1 MGANKKPPKMEIDF
15 MKQVD
20 YEINENIYNI
30 YNNKMLKRRPQYM
43 YIFWWNDANP
53 YEITKVDYDK
63 LEEFYDMNRN
73 RIFTMGTKL
82 DDLIKEAED
91 QILESLCDNTGNLTG
106 DVEEEIELAFEL
118 DNYKANEL
126 YSIDYRYN
134 PFMQGVYQK
143 QMHYH
148 QYIKNEE

>member
-1 MGANKKPPKMEIDF
+1 MERI

-20 YEINENIYNI
+20 YEVNENIYNI

-43 YIFWWNDANP
+43 YIFCHNDDNP
-53 YEITKVDYDK
+53 YEITKIDYDK

-82 DDLIKEAED
+82 DEVIKEAED

-106 DVEEEIELAFEL
+106 DVPEEIELAFEL

-126 YSIDYRYN
+126 YSIEYKYN
-134 PFMQGVYQK
+134 PFMEGYYQK

-148 QYIKNEE
+148 QYIKNKE

>member
-1 MGANKKPPKMEIDF
+1 

-53 YEITKVDYDK
+53 YEITKVEYDK
-63 LEEFYDMNRN
+63 LEEFYDTNRN

-106 DVEEEIELAFEL
+106 DVEEEIELAFDL

-126 YSIDYRYN
+126 YSIEYRYN
-134 PFMQGVYQK
+134 PFMQGFYQK

-148 QYIKNEE
+148 QYIKNTEE

>member
-1 MGANKKPPKMEIDF
+1 MEIDY

-30 YNNKMLKRRPQYM
+30 YNNKILKRRPQYM
-43 YIFWWNDANP
+43 YIFWHNDANP

-63 LEEFYDMNRN
+63 LEEFYDMNCN

-82 DDLIKEAED
+82 DELIKEAED
-91 QILESLCDNTGNLTG
+91 QILESLCDNTSNLTG
-106 DVEEEIELAFEL
+106 NVPEEIELAFEL

-126 YSIDYRYN
+126 YSIKYRYN
-134 PFMQGVYQK
+134 SFMQGFYQK
-143 QMHYH
+143 QMHYT

>member
-1 MGANKKPPKMEIDF
+1 

-43 YIFWWNDANP
+43 YIFWHNDVNL
-53 YEITKVDYDK
+53 YEITKVEYNK

-106 DVEEEIELAFEL
+106 DVPEEIELAFEL

-126 YSIDYRYN
+126 YSIEYKYN
-134 PFMQGVYQK
+134 PFMEGYYQK
-143 QMHYH
+143 KMHYH

>member
-1 MGANKKPPKMEIDF
+1 

-43 YIFWWNDANP
+43 YIFWHNDANP
-53 YEITKVDYDK
+53 YEITKVDYNN

-82 DDLIKEAED
+82 DELIKEAED
-91 QILESLCDNTGNLTG
+91 QILESLIDNTGNLTG
-106 DVEEEIELAFEL
+106 DIQEEIELAFEL
-118 DNYKANEL
+118 GNYKANEL

-134 PFMQGVYQK
+134 PFMQGFYQK
-143 QMHYH
+143 QIHYH
-148 QYIKNEE
+148 QYIENIEE

>member
-1 MGANKKPPKMEIDF
+1 MGGQKALHQMERI

-20 YEINENIYNI
+20 YEVNENIYNI

-43 YIFWWNDANP
+43 YIFWHNDANP

-91 QILESLCDNTGNLTG
+91 QILESLIDNTGNLTG
-106 DVEEEIELAFEL
+106 DVPEEIELAFDL

-126 YSIDYRYN
+126 YSIEYRYN
-134 PFMQGVYQK
+134 PFMEGYYHK
-143 QMHYH
+143 QVHYH

>member
-1 MGANKKPPKMEIDF
+1 MEIDF
-15 MKQVD
+15 MKEFNK
-20 YEINENIYNI
+20 EINENIYNI

-43 YIFWWNDANP
+43 YIFWHNDANP

-82 DDLIKEAED
+82 DSLIKEAED
-91 QILESLCDNTGNLTG
+91 QILQSLIDNTGNLTG

-126 YSIDYRYN
+126 YSIEYRYN
-134 PFMQGVYQK
+134 PFMEGYYQK
-143 QMHYH
+143 KMHYH

>member
-1 MGANKKPPKMEIDF
+1 MEIDF

-30 YNNKMLKRRPQYM
+30 YNDKMLKRRPQYM
-43 YIFWWNDANP
+43 YIFWHNDANP

-91 QILESLCDNTGNLTG
+91 QILESLIDNTGNLTG
-106 DVEEEIELAFEL
+106 DVPEEIELAFDL

-126 YSIDYRYN
+126 YSIEYRYN
-134 PFMQGVYQK
+134 PFMEGYYQK
-143 QMHYH
+143 KMHHH
-148 QYIKNEE
+148 QYIKNDEE

>member
-1 MGANKKPPKMEIDF
+1 
-15 MKQVD
+15 MKQVN
-20 YEINENIYNI
+20 YGINENIYNI
-30 YNNKMLKRRPQYM
+30 YNNKMLKRRPEYM

-82 DDLIKEAED
+82 EEVIKEAED
-91 QILESLCDNTGNLTG
+91 QILESLIDNTGNLTG
-106 DVEEEIELAFEL
+106 DFPEEIELAFDL
-118 DNYKANEL
+118 DNYKTNEL
-126 YSIDYRYN
+126 YSIEYKYN
-134 PFMQGVYQK
+134 PFMEGYYQK
-143 QMHYH
+143 QTHYH

>member
-1 MGANKKPPKMEIDF
+1 ME
-15 MKQVD
+15 QVN

-30 YNNKMLKRRPQYM
+30 YNNKMLKRRPQYI

-63 LEEFYDMNRN
+63 LEEFYEMNRN

-82 DDLIKEAED
+82 EEVIKEAED
-91 QILESLCDNTGNLTG
+91 QILESLIDNTGNLTG
-106 DVEEEIELAFEL
+106 DVPEEIELAFDL
-118 DNYKANEL
+118 DNYKTNEL
-126 YSIDYRYN
+126 YSIEYKYN
-134 PFMQGVYQK
+134 PFMEGYYQK
-143 QMHYH
+143 QTHYH

>member
-1 MGANKKPPKMEIDF
+1 
-15 MKQVD
+15 MKQINNEV
-20 YEINENIYNI
+20 NENIYNI
-30 YNNKMLKRRPQYM
+30 YNNKMLKRRPEYM
-43 YIFWWNDANP
+43 YIFWWNDVNP

-82 DDLIKEAED
+82 DELIKEAED
-91 QILESLCDNTGNLTG
+91 QILESLCDNTSNLTG
-106 DVEEEIELAFEL
+106 DVPEEIELAFDL
-118 DNYKANEL
+118 DNYKENEL
-126 YSIDYRYN
+126 YSIEYRYN
-134 PFMQGVYQK
+134 PFMEGYYQK

>member
-1 MGANKKPPKMEIDF
+1 MEIEF
-15 MKQVD
+15 MEQVN

-30 YNNKMLKRRPQYM
+30 YNNKMLKRRPQYI

-63 LEEFYDMNRN
+63 LEEFYEMNRN

-82 DDLIKEAED
+82 EEVIKEAED
-91 QILESLCDNTGNLTG
+91 QILESLIDNTGNLTG
-106 DVEEEIELAFEL
+106 DVPEEIELAFDL
-118 DNYKANEL
+118 DNYKTNEL
-126 YSIDYRYN
+126 YSIEYKYN
-134 PFMQGVYQK
+134 PFMEGYYQK
-143 QMHYH
+143 QTHYH